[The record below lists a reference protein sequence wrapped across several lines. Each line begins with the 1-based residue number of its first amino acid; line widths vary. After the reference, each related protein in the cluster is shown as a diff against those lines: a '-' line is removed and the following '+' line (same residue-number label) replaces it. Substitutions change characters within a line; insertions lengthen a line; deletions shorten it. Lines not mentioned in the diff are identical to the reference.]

1 MHINCISTRS
11 FKEKRIMHP
20 ISEPVEIFMGSDTE
34 NVIDT
39 LFNALL
45 QRFKKSQETSNER
58 GSEFIPDRVKLLEY
72 DF

>member
-1 MHINCISTRS
+1 
-11 FKEKRIMHP
+11 MHP

-58 GSEFIPDRVKLLEY
+58 GSEFIPDGVKLLEY

>member
-1 MHINCISTRS
+1 
-11 FKEKRIMHP
+11 MHP

-58 GSEFIPDRVKLLEY
+58 GSEFISDRVKLLEY

>member
-1 MHINCISTRS
+1 
-11 FKEKRIMHP
+11 MHP